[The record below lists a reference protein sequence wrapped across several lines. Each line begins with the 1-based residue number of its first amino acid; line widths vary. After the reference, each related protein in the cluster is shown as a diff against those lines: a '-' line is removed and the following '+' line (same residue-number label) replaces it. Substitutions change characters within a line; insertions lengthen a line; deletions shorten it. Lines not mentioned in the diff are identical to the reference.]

1 MDSKLRGHFI
11 LRKRELFIPNVAEWL
26 ALVFIFIFR
35 RSQLQVLAWRLAIL
49 TEVFHGFPQ

>member
-26 ALVFIFIFR
+26 ALVLHT
-35 RSQLQVLAWRLAIL
+35 Q
-49 TEVFHGFPQ
+49 EVPASSVGLEAGYPD